1 MKTINAVLKLLSAL
15 AVIAGTVYLIA
26 TYGDKIVA
34 WAKSM
39 MAKCPCCCG
48 DCEDAPVEEA
58 APAEEAPAEEA
69 PAAEETPAEEEA
81 PAADETAPVAE
92 EEDFEA

>member
-1 MKTINAVLKLLSAL
+1 MKTIHAVLKLLSVL

-26 TYGDKIVA
+26 TYGDRIVA

-58 APAEEAPAEEA
+58 APAKEEPAEEA
-69 PAAEETPAEEEA
+69 PAADSAAEEA
-81 PAADETAPVAE
+81 PVSDEAAPVAE

>member
-48 DCEDAPVEEA
+48 DCGS
-58 APAEEAPAEEA
+58 
-69 PAAEETPAEEEA
+69 
-81 PAADETAPVAE
+81 
-92 EEDFEA
+92 

>member
-1 MKTINAVLKLLSAL
+1 MKTIHAVLKLLSVL

-26 TYGDKIVA
+26 TYGDRIVA

-69 PAAEETPAEEEA
+69 PAAEEASAAEEA
-81 PAADETAPVAE
+81 PVSDEAAPVAE